1 MNEMATIK
9 LQKLSDFPSTLDT
22 PFIKL
27 DGIEYRTYYTKES
40 TREVVDQNS
49 GEVLL
54 ISEPSKLQVGF
65 KDFATFTK
73 LFTGGKLKLAQLN
86 SSGTKVLCYIMLNA
100 TPNQEEICLHPQ
112 VVAKEMGYKDARSV
126 YEGLVDLLNLGL
138 LARKTGYGSCFWI
151 NPNLFFNG
159 DRKQLLD
166 NPVRESYRTQLIE
179 ENNQRLRDKLIS
191 RND

>member
-1 MNEMATIK
+1 MDTIK
-9 LQKLSDFPSTLDT
+9 MQKLSDFPSTVDT

-27 DGIEYRTYYTKES
+27 DQIEYRTYYSKDN
-40 TREVVDQNS
+40 TREAVDKNT

-54 ISEPSKLQVGF
+54 ISEPSRPITGF
-65 KDFATFTK
+65 KDTASYTK
-73 LFTGGKLKLAQLN
+73 LFTGGKLKLAELN

-100 TPNQEEICLHPQ
+100 IPNQEDICLHPQ
-112 VVAKEMGYKDARSV
+112 IVAKEMGYKDQRSV

-159 DRKQLLD
+159 DRKKLLD
-166 NPVRESYRTQLIE
+166 NPIRESYRTQLID
-179 ENNQRLRDKLIS
+179 ENNQRLKEILIS
-191 RND
+191 KND